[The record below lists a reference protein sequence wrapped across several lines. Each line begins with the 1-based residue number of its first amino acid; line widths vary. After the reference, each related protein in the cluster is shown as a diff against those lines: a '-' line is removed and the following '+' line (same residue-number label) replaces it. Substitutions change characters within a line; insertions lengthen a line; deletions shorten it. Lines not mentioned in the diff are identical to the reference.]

1 MKKTHILTTAIIT
14 LAFLAGC
21 GNADDRRVEIP
32 EIEII
37 TDEQMSSGQSND
49 KPSGAAQSG
58 EGQQNGQ
65 TTETQMT
72 GTSQDNTVG
81 TEFSFADISDS
92 TFYFSSGAGGWF
104 TELHINGDGSFKGF
118 FVDDDM
124 GDVGEAYPNGSEY
137 NSEFSGTFGGLE
149 KVDEYTYKMNMVSL
163 EYAKEPGEEEIIDGM
178 RHIYSIAS
186 GLYGGEEFYIF
197 LPGIKTADLPES
209 YRGWIHYLGDDAEPE
224 LPFYGLYNITTGDG
238 FSSYVYEEKSLAEE
252 IAMEISFAEER
263 STELEAKLQEDISQL
278 DMNETAAELFKTWDD
293 TLNIVW
299 KLLEAELD
307 DASMEALR
315 TEEREW
321 IDFKEAEVKISGLE
335 YEGGSMQ
342 ELTELMRAA
351 ELTKDRVYELAEY
364 AE

>member
-1 MKKTHILTTAIIT
+1 MKKKHILTTAMIT
-14 LAFLAGC
+14 LAFLTGC

-32 EIEII
+32 EVEII
-37 TDEQMSSGQSND
+37 TDEQMSGGQSND
-49 KPSGAAQSG
+49 KTSGAAQSG

-65 TTETQMT
+65 TSEIQPS
-72 GTSQDNTVG
+72 GLSQDNTVG
-81 TEFSFADISDS
+81 TEFSFADLSDS
-92 TFYFSSGAGGWF
+92 VFNFSSGAGGWF
-104 TELHINGDGSFKGF
+104 TELRINSDGSFKGF

-124 GDVGEAYPNGSEY
+124 GDIGEAYPNGSEY
-137 NSEFSGTFGGLE
+137 NSEFSGVFGGLE
-149 KVDEYTYKMNMVSL
+149 KVDEYTYKMKLVSL

-178 RHIYSIAS
+178 RHIYSIAN
-186 GLYGGEEFYIF
+186 GLYGGEDFYIF
-197 LPGIKTADLPES
+197 LPGIKSADLPES
-209 YRGWIHYLGDDAEPE
+209 YRGWIYYLRNDSEAE
-224 LPFYGLYNITTGDG
+224 LPYYGLYNITTGDG

-252 IAMEISFAEER
+252 IAMEVSFAEER

-278 DMNETAAELFKTWDD
+278 DMNETGKELYKTWDD

-315 TEEREW
+315 ADEREW
-321 IDFKEAEVKISGLE
+321 IDFKEAEVKIAGLE

>member
-1 MKKTHILTTAIIT
+1 MKKKHKLATAMIT

-21 GNADDRRVEIP
+21 GNADDNRVEFP
-32 EIEII
+32 EVEII
-37 TDEQMSSGQSND
+37 TDEQVGGVKSND
-49 KPSGAAQSG
+49 KQSGAVQSG
-58 EGQQNGQ
+58 EGQQNEH
-65 TTETQMT
+65 TTETQLP
-72 GTSQDNTVG
+72 GVSQDNNVG
-81 TEFSFADISDS
+81 TEFSFSDVSDS
-92 TFYFSSGAGGWF
+92 TFNFSSGAGGWF
-104 TELHINGDGSFKGF
+104 TELHINSDGSFKGF

-124 GDVGEAYPNGSEY
+124 GDIGEAYPNGSEY
-137 NSEFSGTFGGLE
+137 NSEFSGVFGGLE
-149 KVDEYTYKMNMVSL
+149 KVDEYTYKMKLVSL
-163 EYAKEPGEEEIIDGM
+163 EYEKEPGKEEIIDGM
-178 RHIYSIAS
+178 RHIYSIAH
-186 GLYGGEEFYIF
+186 GLNGGEEFYIF
-197 LPGIKTADLPES
+197 LPGIKSADLPES
-209 YRGWIHYLGDDAEPE
+209 YRGWIHYLGDNAATE
-224 LPFYGLYNITTGDG
+224 LPYYGLYNITTGDG
-238 FSSYVYEEKSLAEE
+238 FSSYVYEEKSLSEE

-278 DMNETAAELFKTWDD
+278 DMNETGKELYKTWDD

-315 TEEREW
+315 ADEREW
-321 IDFKEAEVKISGLE
+321 IDFKEAEVKIAGLE

>member
-1 MKKTHILTTAIIT
+1 MKKKHKLATAMIT

-21 GNADDRRVEIP
+21 GNADDNRVEFP
-32 EIEII
+32 EVEII
-37 TDEQMSSGQSND
+37 TDEQSGGVQSND
-49 KPSGAAQSG
+49 KQSGAVQSG
-58 EGQQNGQ
+58 EGQ
-65 TTETQMT
+65 TSETQSF
-72 GTSQDNTVG
+72 GSSQDNTVG
-81 TEFSFADISDS
+81 TEFSFADVSDR
-92 TFYFSSGAGGWF
+92 TFNFSSGAGGWF
-104 TELHINGDGSFKGF
+104 TELHINSDGSFKGF

-124 GDVGEAYPNGSEY
+124 GDIGESYPNGSEY
-137 NSEFSGTFGGLE
+137 NSEFSGVFSGLE

-178 RHIYSIAS
+178 RHIYSIAH
-186 GLYGGEEFYIF
+186 GLNGGEEFYIF
-197 LPGIKTADLPES
+197 LPGIKSADLPES
-209 YRGWIHYLGDDAEPE
+209 YRGWIHYLGDNAATE
-224 LPFYGLYNITTGDG
+224 LPYYGLYNITTGDG

-252 IAMEISFAEER
+252 IEMEISFAEER
-263 STELEAKLQEDISQL
+263 STELEAKLQEDITQF
-278 DMNETAAELFKTWDD
+278 DMNETGKELYKTWDD

-315 TEEREW
+315 AEEREW
-321 IDFKEAEVKISGLE
+321 IVFKEEQVKAVGQE
-335 YEGGSMQ
+335 NEGGSMQ